1 MSKKYDI
8 REKIKTILKRIL
20 GDYGSE
26 IFRKILIFFTPLYD
40 FISSTHEKIII
51 NLKINFKLTKTLP
64 DNFKIG
70 MAVLAFERPEYLEL
84 CLNSLYKT
92 KLYDYDLTILIQDD
106 GSKDPRVKNII
117 EKRRNPNIK
126 TIKYYTV
133 KGPNNAGAAINK
145 AVKKLITIENFDIIG
160 WCDSDCLHHPEWLD
174 KTIKIAR
181 WAKIN
186 HKQHILGPFSSF
198 NSSDSSHKILGAYS
212 SPFGDYIV
220 KKQMGMLNYFYYKED
235 LLKLGFFEENENDEM
250 LMTKK
255 LNKLRVRNFCTKTS
269 YVEHLGE
276 DSILNKWRVT
286 PVKKAVHAL
295 NPVVG
300 GWEN

>member
-1 MSKKYDI
+1 M
-8 REKIKTILKRIL
+8 L
-20 GDYGSE
+20 GDYGSD

-40 FISSTHEKIII
+40 SLSSIYEKI
-51 NLKINFKLTKTLP
+51 KIKLGLNFKLSKILH

-70 MAVLAFERPEYLEL
+70 IAVLAFERPEYLEL
-84 CLNSLYKT
+84 CLNSLYNT
-92 KLYDYDLTILIQDD
+92 KLYNYDLTVLIQDD
-106 GSKDPRVKNII
+106 GSKDPRVREII

-126 TIKYYTV
+126 TIRYFTV

-145 AVKKLITIENFDIIG
+145 ALKKLNTIESFDIIG

-174 KTIKIAR
+174 KTIKIAC
-181 WAKIN
+181 WAKMN

-198 NSSDSSHKILGAYS
+198 NSSDSSHKTLGTYS
-212 SPFGDYIV
+212 SPFGDYVV

-235 LLKLGFFEENENDEM
+235 FIKLGFFEENENDET

-255 LNKLRVRNFCTKTS
+255 LDKLRVRNFCTKTS

-276 DSILNKWRVT
+276 DSILNRWRNN

-295 NPVVG
+295 NPIEG
-300 GWEN
+300 GWEI